1 MSKLLYI
8 INMSLDR
15 RIEMFIHLKSLTL
28 EVELPSI
35 YTPTYELDMG
45 DMYIGERDPQTHV
58 SL

>member
-1 MSKLLYI
+1 MVV
-8 INMSLDR
+8 
-15 RIEMFIHLKSLTL
+15 HLKSLTL
-28 EVELPSI
+28 EAELPSI